1 MSQHPHDKLVSQ
13 IIDGYTNSSSSA
25 VEVEINKLETEAHY
39 NYYGSRGVADL
50 FVDRTF
56 AGVRQAKLFE
66 VKTAPSDTASE
77 IIRQFKR
84 MNSNFFRD
92 EQRPNKNK
100 YYNSR
105 RRGEFDYEI
114 VSFLVFSMTDEN
126 VRHLEENGSL
136 YRNLGSSDFLRN
148 IMVFDEQEQE
158 RWFLSSR
165 DNHQFVPA
173 SASHYESN
181 DVSHLPQQ
189 LQEEIVDA

>member
-13 IIDGYTNSSSSA
+13 IIDEYKNKYSSDFS
-25 VEVEINKLETEAHY
+25 EINKLETEAHY

-56 AGVRQAKLFE
+56 SGVRQAKLFE

-105 RRGEFDYEI
+105 RTDEFDYEI
-114 VSFLVFSMTDEN
+114 ISFLVFSMNDEN
-126 VRHLEENGSL
+126 IRHLKENRSL
-136 YRNLGSSDFLRN
+136 YQNLGSSDIRRN
-148 IMVFDEQEQE
+148 IMIFDEQEQQ
-158 RWFLSSR
+158 RWWLSSH
-165 DNHQFVPA
+165 DEHNFWPA
-173 SASHYESN
+173 DCSHYESN
-181 DVSHLPQQ
+181 EVSHLPRQ